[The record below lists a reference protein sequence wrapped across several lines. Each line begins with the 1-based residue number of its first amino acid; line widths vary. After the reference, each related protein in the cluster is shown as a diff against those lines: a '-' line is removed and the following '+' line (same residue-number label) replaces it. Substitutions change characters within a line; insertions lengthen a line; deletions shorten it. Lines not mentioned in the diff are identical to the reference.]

1 MSTIKELEFTTEYNE
16 EVIVGY
22 IKADHKASTKLN
34 NKQTVLMGLLY
45 LAVGVA
51 CIVANILN
59 SEVYKTLIPGI
70 FFAIMAVAFLINPIL
85 YSDKS
90 IRKRVQK
97 SLQRTNNPAPTIKYT
112 FYDDKIVS
120 SKYSGELK
128 SCTYEEIRCY
138 YVFENYI
145 YIVLKFKQGYIC
157 IDHSQELLDLLIS
170 KDICIK

>member
-1 MSTIKELEFTTEYNE
+1 MKELEFTTEYNE

-34 NKQTVLMGLLY
+34 KTQTILMGLLC
-45 LAVGVA
+45 LVLGVA
-51 CIVANILN
+51 GIVANILN
-59 SEVYKTLIPGI
+59 SKVYKTLIPGI
-70 FFAIMAVAFLINPIL
+70 FFSIMAVAFLINPIL

-97 SLQRTNNPAPTIKYT
+97 SLQRTNSPITTIRYT

-128 SCTYEEIRCY
+128 SYTYEEIRCY

-157 IDHSQELLDLLIS
+157 VDNSAEIIDLLTTKNVCS
-170 KDICIK
+170 R

>member
-1 MSTIKELEFTTEYNE
+1 MKELEFITEYNE

-34 NKQTVLMGLLY
+34 NKQTVLMGLLC
-45 LAVGVA
+45 LALGVA
-51 CIVANILN
+51 GIVLNILN

-70 FFAIMAVAFLINPIL
+70 FFAIMAVVFFISPFL

-90 IRKRVQK
+90 IRKRVKKALQK
-97 SLQRTNNPAPTIKYT
+97 FDNLVATIKYT
-112 FYDDKIVS
+112 FGDDRILS
-120 SKYSGELK
+120 SKSNSELK
-128 SCTYEEIRCY
+128 SYTYEEIRCY

-157 IDHSQELLDLLIS
+157 IDYSQELIDLLIS
-170 KDICIK
+170 KNICSK

>member
-34 NKQTVLMGLLY
+34 NKQTVLMGLLC

-51 CIVANILN
+51 GIVANILN

-70 FFAIMAVAFLINPIL
+70 FFAIMAVAFLINLIL

-97 SLQRTNNPAPTIKYT
+97 SLQRTNNPAPTMKWYQNFTKT
-112 FYDDKIVS
+112 F
-120 SKYSGELK
+120 
-128 SCTYEEIRCY
+128 
-138 YVFENYI
+138 
-145 YIVLKFKQGYIC
+145 
-157 IDHSQELLDLLIS
+157 
-170 KDICIK
+170 

>member
-1 MSTIKELEFTTEYNE
+1 MKELEFATEYNE

-34 NKQTVLMGLLY
+34 KTQTILMGLMCLV
-45 LAVGVA
+45 LSVA
-51 CIVANILN
+51 GIVANILN

-70 FFAIMAVAFLINPIL
+70 FFAIIAVAFLINPIL

-90 IRKRVQK
+90 IRKRVKK
-97 SLQRTNNPAPTIKYT
+97 SLQKVGKIIAVIKYT
-112 FYDDKIVS
+112 FTVDKILS
-120 SKYSGELK
+120 LKSNGELK
-128 SCTYEEIRCY
+128 SYSYEEIRDY

-157 IDHSQELLDLLIS
+157 IDYSKEIVDLLTLKNI
-170 KDICIK
+170 

>member
-1 MSTIKELEFTTEYNE
+1 MIELEFTTEYNE
-16 EVIVGY
+16 DIIVGY

-34 NKQTVLMGLLY
+34 NKQTILMGLMCLV
-45 LAVGVA
+45 LGVA
-51 CIVANILN
+51 GIVANILN
-59 SEVYKTLIPGI
+59 SEVFKTLIPGI

-112 FYDDKIVS
+112 FYDDKIGS
-120 SKYSGELK
+120 SKGSGELK
-128 SCTYEEIRCY
+128 SYTYEEIRCY
-138 YVFENYI
+138 YLFENYI

-157 IDHSQELLDLLIS
+157 VDNSAEIIDLLTTKKVCS
-170 KDICIK
+170 K

>member
-1 MSTIKELEFTTEYNE
+1 MKELEFTTEYNE
-16 EVIVGY
+16 DIIVGY

-34 NKQTVLMGLLY
+34 NKQTILMGLMCLV
-45 LAVGVA
+45 LGVA
-51 CIVANILN
+51 NIVANILN

-70 FFAIMAVAFLINPIL
+70 FFAIMAVVFLINPIL
-85 YSDKS
+85 FSDKS
-90 IRKRVQK
+90 IRKRVLK
-97 SLQRTNNPAPTIKYT
+97 SLQRTNNPVPTIKYT

-128 SCTYEEIRCY
+128 SYTYEEIRCY

-145 YIVLKFKQGYIC
+145 YIVLKLKQGFIC
-157 IDHSQELLDLLIS
+157 VDNSQELLDLLIS